1 MVSRKQG
8 KESIVKNGSLFRGSV
23 ASVSAL
29 VLIFPALSLG
39 GPTTTIQPPAARTS
53 ATSRPP
59 AENAA
64 DRAGEPLAPFDR
76 VEVGLTP
83 ELSRDA
89 AARRPA
95 VYGKLPLIFEANR
108 GQTDSRVKFLS
119 RGNGYTLFL
128 TATETVLALAGRR
141 SSVAGNRFRG
151 PRPDA
156 TMPAET
162 ESGLVRMQFIGAN
175 PEPSVTG
182 LEELP
187 GKANYFIG
195 RDPTKWRTNVPTY
208 ARVEYRDI
216 YPGVNLVYFGDQR
229 QLEYD
234 FVVRPGASPEAI
246 TLGFQGA
253 DKLEVDAQGDL
264 VLHTAVGAIRQRRP
278 FVYQE
283 VGGARREI
291 AGGYVLRGAGRVG
304 FQVAAYDRS
313 QPLVIDPVLSYATY
327 LGGSRNDN
335 AFGIAVD
342 ASGNAYVTGYTVS
355 TDFPTTAGAFQPTF
369 GGGTGTALFG
379 TGDAFVAKLNATGS
393 GLVYSTYL
401 GGSGDEGGYGIAV
414 DASGNAY
421 VAGITD
427 STDFPTTAGA
437 FQPTFGGGSGD
448 AFVTKLAPTG
458 SALAYSTYVGGSAL
472 DRARGIAVDALGNA
486 YVTGLTVST
495 DFPTT
500 AGAFQ
505 TGCPGPSCGAGFVT
519 KLNPPGTTL
528 VYSTYLGGNNS
539 TGGTAIAVDA
549 VGNASVTGSTAATDF
564 PTTAG
569 ALQTSIGGP
578 ATDAYETTL
587 NPTGS
592 GLIYSTYLGGTDEED
607 GFAIAGDASGN
618 VYVTG
623 RTRSTNFPT
632 TAGAFQPT
640 FGGGIEHAF
649 VTKLNPTSSAVAYS
663 TFLGGSFAEQGTG
676 IVVDASGNAYVA
688 VRTESTDFPTTAGAF
703 QPTFGGS
710 EDAAVTEL
718 NPSGSALVYSAY
730 LGGSN
735 SDVAYG
741 IAVDAS
747 GDAYVAGITAS
758 ANFPT
763 TAGAFQTTRGGG
775 DFDAF
780 VAKVSPNTPAGTNVS
795 VSAGNGVTVTF
806 TAVASPGETAAPTSS
821 TGPTPPAGFTV
832 GTPPTY
838 YNIQTTA
845 TYGPP
850 VSVCITYNP
859 AQFGDPSMLHLFH
872 FENNVWVDVTTSI
885 DTSKHVICG
894 TVNSLSPFAIF
905 QKLPPPTDMA
915 ISKGGPSRVSSGS
928 NLTYG
933 IGVVNLGPNT
943 ASGVVVTDRV
953 PAGTSF
959 VSAQFAKGSCTVSGG
974 TVSCTM
980 SQPGTPCAFS
990 NGTVTCDIGT
1000 LSPYTPANPAGAG
1013 VQLVVNV
1020 TAPRGATITNTATV
1034 SASNPDP
1041 NQANDSSTA
1050 TTSVR

>member
-1 MVSRKQG
+1 MVSRKQR
-8 KESIVKNGSLFRGSV
+8 KEPIVKNGSLFRFSV

-39 GPTTTIQPPAARTS
+39 GPAARIQPPVAGTS
-53 ATSRPP
+53 STSRPP
-59 AENAA
+59 AKNAA

-76 VEVGLTP
+76 VEGGLTP

-95 VYGKLPLIFEANR
+95 VYGKLPLVFEANR

-175 PEPSVTG
+175 PEPSVSG

-216 YPGVNLVYFGDQR
+216 YPGVNLVYFGNQR

-401 GGSGDEGGYGIAV
+401 GGSGDEGGSGIAV

-421 VAGITD
+421 VTWLTT

-437 FQPTFGGGSGD
+437 FPPTS
-448 AFVTKLAPTG
+448 
-458 SALAYSTYVGGSAL
+458 
-472 DRARGIAVDALGNA
+472 
-486 YVTGLTVST
+486 
-495 DFPTT
+495 
-500 AGAFQ
+500 
-505 TGCPGPSCGAGFVT
+505 
-519 KLNPPGTTL
+519 
-528 VYSTYLGGNNS
+528 
-539 TGGTAIAVDA
+539 
-549 VGNASVTGSTAATDF
+549 
-564 PTTAG
+564 G
-569 ALQTSIGGP
+569 ALQASVVGR
-578 ATDAYETTL
+578 ASDAYETTL

-663 TFLGGSFAEQGTG
+663 TFLGGSFADQGTG
-676 IVVDASGNAYVA
+676 IVVAASGTASVG
-688 VRTESTDFPTTAGAF
+688 VGTDSTD
-703 QPTFGGS
+703 
-710 EDAAVTEL
+710 
-718 NPSGSALVYSAY
+718 
-730 LGGSN
+730 
-735 SDVAYG
+735 
-741 IAVDAS
+741 
-747 GDAYVAGITAS
+747 
-758 ANFPT
+758 
-763 TAGAFQTTRGGG
+763 
-775 DFDAF
+775 
-780 VAKVSPNTPAGTNVS
+780 
-795 VSAGNGVTVTF
+795 
-806 TAVASPGETAAPTSS
+806 
-821 TGPTPPAGFTV
+821 
-832 GTPPTY
+832 
-838 YNIQTTA
+838 
-845 TYGPP
+845 
-850 VSVCITYNP
+850 
-859 AQFGDPSMLHLFH
+859 
-872 FENNVWVDVTTSI
+872 
-885 DTSKHVICG
+885 
-894 TVNSLSPFAIF
+894 
-905 QKLPPPTDMA
+905 
-915 ISKGGPSRVSSGS
+915 
-928 NLTYG
+928 
-933 IGVVNLGPNT
+933 
-943 ASGVVVTDRV
+943 
-953 PAGTSF
+953 
-959 VSAQFAKGSCTVSGG
+959 
-974 TVSCTM
+974 
-980 SQPGTPCAFS
+980 
-990 NGTVTCDIGT
+990 
-1000 LSPYTPANPAGAG
+1000 
-1013 VQLVVNV
+1013 
-1020 TAPRGATITNTATV
+1020 
-1034 SASNPDP
+1034 
-1041 NQANDSSTA
+1041 
-1050 TTSVR
+1050 

>member
-141 SSVAGNRFRG
+141 SSAAGNRFRG

-369 GGGTGTALFG
+369 GGG
-379 TGDAFVAKLNATGS
+379 
-393 GLVYSTYL
+393 
-401 GGSGDEGGYGIAV
+401 
-414 DASGNAY
+414 
-421 VAGITD
+421 
-427 STDFPTTAGA
+427 
-437 FQPTFGGGSGD
+437 
-448 AFVTKLAPTG
+448 
-458 SALAYSTYVGGSAL
+458 
-472 DRARGIAVDALGNA
+472 
-486 YVTGLTVST
+486 
-495 DFPTT
+495 
-500 AGAFQ
+500 
-505 TGCPGPSCGAGFVT
+505 
-519 KLNPPGTTL
+519 
-528 VYSTYLGGNNS
+528 
-539 TGGTAIAVDA
+539 
-549 VGNASVTGSTAATDF
+549 
-564 PTTAG
+564 
-569 ALQTSIGGP
+569 
-578 ATDAYETTL
+578 
-587 NPTGS
+587 
-592 GLIYSTYLGGTDEED
+592 
-607 GFAIAGDASGN
+607 
-618 VYVTG
+618 
-623 RTRSTNFPT
+623 
-632 TAGAFQPT
+632 
-640 FGGGIEHAF
+640 IEHAF
-649 VTKLNPTSSAVAYS
+649 VTKLNPTSFAVAYS

-780 VAKVSPNTPAGTNVS
+780 VAKVSPNTPTGTNVS

-859 AQFGDPSMLHLFH
+859 AQFGDPSTLHLFH
-872 FENNVWVDVTTSI
+872 CENNAWVDLTTSI